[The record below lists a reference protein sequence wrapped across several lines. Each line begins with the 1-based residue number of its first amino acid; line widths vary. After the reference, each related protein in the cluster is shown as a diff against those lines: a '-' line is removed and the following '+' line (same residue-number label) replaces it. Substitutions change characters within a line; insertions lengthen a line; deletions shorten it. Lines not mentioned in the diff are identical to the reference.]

1 MSNLQAIGSTSRP
14 DLIRK
19 IRLDRRLLDSLISK
33 FIYVNGAIA
42 ILAIVL
48 IFVFLVKDALPMLK
62 NQSIWHFI
70 SGKDWQPEFDHYGLL
85 PLFAGSAVVTIGA
98 VVMAV
103 PIGIACAVYLAE
115 VAPKWIREIMKPTI
129 EVLAGIPSVVVGFIG
144 IMVVAPFVQSIL
156 NLPTGMC
163 ALTASLMLG
172 FMSMPTIIS
181 IAEDAL
187 VSVPKHYRDSS
198 YALGATKWETIVKVV
213 MPAAKSGMIAG
224 CMLGIGRAV
233 GETMTVLM
241 VAGNATNLP
250 EGLTK
255 LMQFYTMPVK
265 TMTATIAADMGE
277 TVQYSFHY
285 HTLFA
290 VGVVLFVITFL
301 INLVAETALRKG
313 KIQ

>member
-1 MSNLQAIGSTSRP
+1 MSNLQVIGTASRP

-19 IRLDRRLLDSLISK
+19 VRFDRRLLDSLISK
-33 FIYVNGAIA
+33 FIYLNGAVA

-48 IFVFLVKDALPMLK
+48 IFVFLIKDAIPMLRD
-62 NQSIWHFI
+62 QSIWHFI
-70 SGKDWQPEFDHYGLL
+70 TGKDWQPEFEHFGLL

-98 VVMAV
+98 VAMSV

-115 VAPKWIREIMKPTI
+115 VAPKWIRELMKPTI

-144 IMVVAPFVQSIL
+144 IMVVAPFIQSIL
-156 NLPTGMC
+156 KLPTGMC
-163 ALTASLMLG
+163 ALTASMMLG

-187 VSVPKHYRDSS
+187 VSVPKNYRDSS

-241 VAGNATNLP
+241 IAGNATNLP
-250 EGLTK
+250 EGLTG
-255 LMQFYTMPVK
+255 LMKFYTMPVR

-285 HTLFA
+285 HALFA
-290 VGVVLFVITFL
+290 VGVVLFIITFL

-313 KIQ
+313 KIR